1 MPEPALRVLVVDD
14 TVVYRKI
21 LSEVL
26 ESLGEVEIVGTAP
39 HGRLALARLDQMPV
53 DLVLLDVEMPEMDGL
68 ATLAEIQKRK
78 DPPIVVMISGQTTRS
93 AQSTIHA
100 LENGALDFIRKPDG
114 SDPDASRRELTEKLR
129 PLVRHVRTRRN
140 LRQAVREE
148 PVKAPTAAAA
158 ATPVPVRPVSSAPPA
173 RFAAIA
179 IGISTGGPNAL
190 GEMIPNL
197 PPDLPVP
204 VLLVQHMP
212 PGFTASLADHLDK
225 RSRIRVKEGE
235 EGEPV
240 LAGTVYI
247 APGGKHMVLRR
258 LPEGGLI
265 IGLNDQPA
273 VNSCKPSVDVLFR
286 SMAAQ
291 VDGSVLALVMT
302 GMGNDGCEGVRTLK
316 RQSCYCLSQ
325 TEKSCVVYGMPL
337 AVDEAG
343 LSDEQVPLERMAQR
357 VVQLVQRKVPH
368 GE

>member
-1 MPEPALRVLVVDD
+1 MPEQALRVLVVDD

-26 ESLGEVEIVGTAP
+26 ESFGEVEIVGTAP
-39 HGRLALARLDQMPV
+39 HGRLALARIDQMPV
-53 DLVLLDVEMPEMDGL
+53 DLVLLDVEMPELDGL
-68 ATLAEIQKRK
+68 ATLAEIQKRT
-78 DPPIVVMISGQTTRS
+78 DPPTVVMISGQTTRS

-140 LRQAVREE
+140 LRQAVRLE
-148 PVKAPTAAAA
+148 PVKAPAAPPAA
-158 ATPVPVRPVSSAPPA
+158 LPVPVRPVAAAPPA

-179 IGISTGGPNAL
+179 IGVSTGGPNAL
-190 GEMIPNL
+190 GEMIPHL

-225 RSRIRVKEGE
+225 RSRIRVKEAE

-240 LAGTVYI
+240 QAGSVYI
-247 APGGKHMVLRR
+247 APGGRHMVLRR

-291 VDGSVLALVMT
+291 VDGPVLALVMT

-357 VVQLVQRKVPH
+357 VTQLVQRKVLH